1 MLSKDFLIELL
12 GFVDEMLL
20 EKLCEI
26 AELTELKRGQQ
37 IVRQGD
43 IPQQAYFLISGVF
56 RAFYINAKCVEV
68 TDFFAYRHGS
78 LLVSS
83 YDLIS
88 PAPVTK
94 YLWNNF

>member
-37 IVRQGD
+37 IVRQ
-43 IPQQAYFLISGVF
+43 
-56 RAFYINAKCVEV
+56 
-68 TDFFAYRHGS
+68 
-78 LLVSS
+78 
-83 YDLIS
+83 
-88 PAPVTK
+88 
-94 YLWNNF
+94 